1 MKKLISIVVIGLVW
15 LLPGCGGNPLLQPDS
30 PTNTSLLV
38 MQAVRTND
46 FMSYRSLFSERRK
59 EYASRETFD
68 RLRGMYGG
76 GAEFS
81 HYELVTLASGEMAL
95 VRLTP
100 KNNAGRVEVEDV
112 IIVPEE
118 MRKLFRLE

>member
-1 MKKLISIVVIGLVW
+1 MKRVLIGTMTLLIW
-15 LLPGCGGNPLLQPDS
+15 LLPGCGGNNWVTPDS
-30 PTNTSLLV
+30 PTNTSFLV

-46 FMSYRSLFSERRK
+46 FMSYQSLFREGRK

-81 HYELVTLASGEMAL
+81 HYELVTFAGGEMAL

-112 IIVPEE
+112 FIVPEE
-118 MRKLFRLE
+118 MRKLFR